1 MSNPFKIEQESSS
14 VVFSSVAFLG
24 LFLPVTF
31 LAYYLTPRAWR
42 NVTLALASI
51 LFYAWGEP
59 RFLILLVVSIAIN
72 YRLAIAIDAARSPA
86 RVVGIGVTINL
97 FILGVFKYTGFL
109 VDNVNLLLAHAG
121 VGPLVVRPL
130 PLPIGIS
137 FYTFH
142 AISYLVD
149 IYRRNAK
156 PNRSI
161 IDYCLY
167 ITLFPQ
173 LVAGPIIR
181 YKDIQAQLRSRA
193 ASLDDVTAGALRFT
207 MGLAKKVLIANQLAV
222 VADAG
227 FSVPPT
233 ELAPQV
239 AWLSLL
245 CYTLQ
250 IYFDFS
256 GYSDMAIG
264 LARMFG
270 FRFPENFNYPYVAS
284 SMQDFW
290 RRWHISLSTWFRD
303 YVYIPLGG
311 NRHGA
316 SRTLLNLWIVFLLTG
331 FWHGATWNFVLWG
344 AAHGALLTL
353 ERVMPGVDGR
363 GQPVWRGLRHAY
375 AIFAIMM
382 TWVLF
387 RADTLEH
394 ATQFYR
400 ALFGI
405 HVPANPSVTFDSLY
419 STHLGWL
426 LAGAMILAGG
436 AFRATR
442 VRLAPIVAV
451 LRARNLDGWIAAAFV
466 GPALALSA
474 MSIALGQYNPFIYF
488 RF

>member
-1 MSNPFKIEQESSS
+1 M
-14 VVFSSVAFLG
+14 VFSSIAFLG
-24 LFLPVTF
+24 LFLPIT
-31 LAYYLTPRAWR
+31 LAAYFLTPRPWR
-42 NVTLALASI
+42 NFTLALASI
-51 LFYAWGEP
+51 VFYAWGEP
-59 RFLILLVVSIAIN
+59 RFLILMIVSIGIN
-72 YRLAIAIDAARSPA
+72 FRLAIGIDRAKNR
-86 RVVGIGVTINL
+86 RRMVGWGVAINL
-97 FILGVFKYTGFL
+97 FVLGVFKYAAFI
-109 VDNVNLLLAHAG
+109 VDNLNAVLSPLG
-121 VGPLVVRPL
+121 VAPLVLRPL

-149 IYRRNAK
+149 IYRRNAQ

-161 IDYCLY
+161 VDYCLY

-181 YKDIQAQLRSRA
+181 YKDIQSQLRARVA
-193 ASLDDVTAGALRFT
+193 RLDDVSAGALRFT
-207 MGLAKKVLIANQLAV
+207 MGLAKKVLIANQLAI

-227 FSVPPT
+227 FNVPPG
-233 ELAPQV
+233 ELSASV
-239 AWLSLL
+239 AWFSLL

-270 FRFPENFNYPYVAS
+270 FRFPENFNYPYAAK

-311 NRHGA
+311 NKDGA
-316 SRTLLNLWIVFLLTG
+316 RRTLCNLWIVFLLTG
-331 FWHGATWNFVLWG
+331 FWHGATWNFLLWG
-344 AAHGALLTL
+344 AAHGTLLTL
-353 ERVMPGVDGR
+353 EKIVPSNVVSRSG
-363 GQPVWRGLRHAY
+363 VWRWARHGYVVLAV
-375 AIFAIMM
+375 ML

-387 RADTLEH
+387 RSDTTTH
-394 ATQFYR
+394 ALNYFG
-400 ALFGI
+400 ALVGM
-405 HVPANPSVTFDSLY
+405 PTATEPSVTVSMLF

-426 LAGAMILAGG
+426 IPTAVMLAAGFYPW
-436 AFRATR
+436 ALERFAP
-442 VRLAPIVAV
+442 VRDWLVARSV
-451 LRARNLDGWIAAAFV
+451 DGFVAAAFV
-466 GPALALSA
+466 APALIFAA

>member
-1 MSNPFKIEQESSS
+1 M
-14 VVFSSVAFLG
+14 VFSSIAFLG
-24 LFLPVTF
+24 LFLPLTL
-31 LAYYLTPRAWR
+31 LAYFLTPRSWR

-51 LFYAWGEP
+51 TFYAWGEP
-59 RFLILLVVSIAIN
+59 RFLILMIVSIAMN
-72 YRLAIAIDAARSPA
+72 FRFAIALDKAKNRT
-86 RVVGIGVTINL
+86 RVVGIGVAANL
-97 FILGVFKYTGFL
+97 FILAVFKYTGFL
-109 VDNVNLLLAHAG
+109 FENVNSLLTPLG
-121 VGPLVVRPL
+121 VSPLVVRPL

-149 IYRRNAK
+149 IYRKNAE
-156 PNRSI
+156 PNRSLV
-161 IDYCLY
+161 DYTLY

-173 LVAGPIIR
+173 LVAGPIVR
-181 YKDIQAQLRSRA
+181 YKDIQAQLRARLTT
-193 ASLDDVTAGALRFT
+193 LDDVSAGALRFS
-207 MGLAKKVLIANQLAV
+207 MGLAKKVLIANQLGL

-227 FSVPPT
+227 FAVPAGQLDP
-233 ELAPQV
+233 AV
-239 AWLSLL
+239 AWFSLL

-270 FRFPENFNYPYVAS
+270 FRFPENFNYPYAAT

-311 NRHGA
+311 NKGGRVK
-316 SRTLLNLWIVFLLTG
+316 TLRNLWIVFLLTG

-344 AAHGALLTL
+344 AAHGALLTI
-353 ERVMPGVDGR
+353 ERVVSPISSRRRVSR
-363 GQPVWRGLRHAY
+363 VWHHAY
-375 AIFAIMM
+375 VVIAVML

-387 RADTLEH
+387 RSDTIEH
-394 ATQFYR
+394 AGDFYR
-400 ALFGI
+400 ALFGVV
-405 HVPANPSVTFDSLY
+405 VPTDPAVTVGSLY
-419 STHLGWL
+419 STHLGVL
-426 LAGAMILAGG
+426 L
-436 AFRATR
+436 
-442 VRLAPIVAV
+442 VVAV
-451 LRARNLDGWIAAAFV
+451 ALAAQLYPKLLSATSDVRGKLRVLNVDGFLVAAFV
-466 GPALALSA
+466 VPLLVLSA

>member
-1 MSNPFKIEQESSS
+1 M
-14 VVFSSVAFLG
+14 VFSSIAFLG
-24 LFLPVTF
+24 LFLPIT
-31 LAYYLTPRAWR
+31 LAAYFLTPRPWR
-42 NVTLALASI
+42 NFTLALASI
-51 LFYAWGEP
+51 VFYAWGEP
-59 RFLILLVVSIAIN
+59 RFLILMIVSIGVN
-72 YRLAIAIDAARSPA
+72 FRLAISIDRAKNRL
-86 RVVGIGVTINL
+86 RMVGWGVAINL
-97 FILGVFKYTGFL
+97 FILGVFKYAAFIVG
-109 VDNVNLLLAHAG
+109 NLNAILSPFG
-121 VGPLVVRPL
+121 VAPLVLRPL

-149 IYRRNAK
+149 IYRRNAR

-161 IDYCLY
+161 VDYCLY

-181 YKDIQAQLRSRA
+181 YKDIQSQLRARVA
-193 ASLDDVTAGALRFT
+193 RLDDVSAGALRFT
-207 MGLAKKVLIANQLAV
+207 MGLAKKVLIANQLAI

-227 FSVPPT
+227 FSVPT
-233 ELAPQV
+233 GELSASV
-239 AWLSLL
+239 AWFSLL

-270 FRFPENFNYPYVAS
+270 FRFPENFNYPYAAE

-311 NRHGA
+311 NKDGA
-316 SRTLLNLWIVFLLTG
+316 RRTLRNLWIVFLLTG
-331 FWHGATWNFVLWG
+331 FWHGATWNFLLWG
-344 AAHGALLTL
+344 AAHGTFLTL
-353 ERVMPGVDGR
+353 EKIVPSNVVSRSG
-363 GQPVWRGLRHAY
+363 VWRWARHGYVVLA
-375 AIFAIMM
+375 FML

-387 RADTLEH
+387 RSDTTAH
-394 ATQFYR
+394 ALNYFG
-400 ALFGI
+400 ALVGM
-405 HVPANPSVTFDSLY
+405 PTATEPSVTVSMLF

-426 LAGAMILAGG
+426 IPTAVVLAAGFYPW
-436 AFRATR
+436 ALERFAP
-442 VRLAPIVAV
+442 VRNWL
-451 LRARNLDGWIAAAFV
+451 LARNVDGFVAAAFV
-466 GPALALSA
+466 APALIFAA

>member
-1 MSNPFKIEQESSS
+1 M
-14 VVFSSVAFLG
+14 VFLG
-24 LFLPVTF
+24 FFLPITF
-31 LAYYLTPRAWR
+31 FAYHLTPRVWQ
-42 NVTLALASI
+42 NLTLAIASI
-51 LFYAWGEP
+51 VFYAWGEP
-59 RFLILLVVSIAIN
+59 RFLALVLVSVAIN
-72 YRLAIAIDAARSPA
+72 YWVAIAIDKATHRA
-86 RVVGIGVTINL
+86 RVVGIGVAINL
-97 FILGVFKYTGFL
+97 LLLGVFKYTAFV
-109 VDNVNLLLAHAG
+109 VDNVNALLVPAG
-121 VGPLVVRPL
+121 LHPWVVPPL

-156 PNRSI
+156 PNRNF

-173 LVAGPIIR
+173 LVAGPIVR
-181 YKDIQAQLRSRA
+181 YKDIQSQLRGRGVSI
-193 ASLDDVTAGALRFT
+193 DDVTAGAFRFSI
-207 MGLAKKVLIANQLAV
+207 GLAKKVLIANQLAV
-222 VADAG
+222 AADAG
-227 FSVPPT
+227 FSVPGGQ
-233 ELAPQV
+233 LATSV
-239 AWLSLL
+239 AWFSLL

-270 FRFPENFNYPYVAS
+270 FRFPENFNYPYAAK

-290 RRWHISLSTWFRD
+290 RRWHMSLSTWFRD

-316 SRTLLNLWIVFLLTG
+316 ARTLAHLWIVFVLTG

-353 ERVMPGVDGR
+353 ERLLPGVFERNGGVAR
-363 GQPVWRGLRHAY
+363 ACRHLYVA
-375 AIFAIMM
+375 FAVMG

-387 RADTLEH
+387 RCETFGQ
-394 ATQFYR
+394 ATQYYR
-400 ALFGI
+400 ALLHIG
-405 HVPANPSVTFDSLY
+405 VPTDPSVDFASVY
-419 STHLGWL
+419 STHLGL
-426 LAGAMILAGG
+426 LIALALVLAAGALPSA
-436 AFRATR
+436 RA
-442 VRLAPIVAV
+442 RLAPMVAT
-451 LRARNLDGWIAAAFV
+451 LRERHLDGWIKVAFV
-466 GPALALSA
+466 APSLVLSA